1 MSKHGTSIEYVAT
14 LDHCRYLKSYNPCY
28 PLTKDKTHVS
38 HDHTVRCL
46 CAWLCL
52 YMSRSM
58 IDPMIKIDLMTISV
72 LYLCVT
78 LKATVGAD
86 SCFPRSRLRP
96 GRVRVTGWGP

>member
-58 IDPMIKIDLMTISV
+58 IMLRSWLVCSQRVVHFVTVVSHALFEMLYVYNYLNEALYPLVLFLTIV
-72 LYLCVT
+72 
-78 LKATVGAD
+78 
-86 SCFPRSRLRP
+86 
-96 GRVRVTGWGP
+96 